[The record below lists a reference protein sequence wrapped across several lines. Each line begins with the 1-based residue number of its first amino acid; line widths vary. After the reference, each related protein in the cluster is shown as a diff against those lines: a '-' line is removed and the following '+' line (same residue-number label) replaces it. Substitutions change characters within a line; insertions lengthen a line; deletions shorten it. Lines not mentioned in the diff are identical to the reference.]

1 MRKLAGI
8 VESST
13 PPATNVLWI
22 CGTDI
27 KCFSKGQWV
36 TLGPIPQKQEEK
48 PDLYSIYKKKGGK
61 LKLEDFAKELVILI
75 G

>member
-13 PPATNVLWI
+13 PPATNMLWL
-22 CGTDI
+22 CGTNI
-27 KCFSKGQWV
+27 KYFSKGQWV
-36 TLGPIPQKQEEK
+36 TLGPIPKKQTEK
-48 PDLYSIYKKKGGK
+48 PDLYSEYKKKGGK
-61 LKLEDFAKELVILI
+61 LKLEDFARELVILV